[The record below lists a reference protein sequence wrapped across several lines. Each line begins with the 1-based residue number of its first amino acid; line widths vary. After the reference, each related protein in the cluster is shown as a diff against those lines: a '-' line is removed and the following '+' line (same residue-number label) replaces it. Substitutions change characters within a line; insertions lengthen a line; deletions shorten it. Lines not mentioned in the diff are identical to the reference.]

1 MFRLAGRAIHVVRR
15 VSLARERGSLH
26 RERGSDTQTA
36 RALLSG
42 PEGSPGQAAVLEW
55 WVAASAAVRQGTCQ
69 HGPGASSL
77 ASRARAARRA
87 WWKTSSLRPLG
98 LLALR
103 RPLSAPDLAQ
113 GCSEHRPASA
123 NHSVGRAGRPYRPWF
138 PHSFAPL
145 TTTRRRRIQSLKPA
159 PPFSLST
166 GVRAGLAPCLVTR
179 ARFSGS
185 DRSSSSGPSMVAS
198 TAPERSSERCP

>member
-138 PHSFAPL
+138 PHRCERGRADGVPRDAPAAQVEL
-145 TTTRRRRIQSLKPA
+145 LVQRVERERA
-159 PPFSLST
+159 W
-166 GVRAGLAPCLVTR
+166 VCRAGLRGAAPL
-179 ARFSGS
+179 
-185 DRSSSSGPSMVAS
+185 
-198 TAPERSSERCP
+198 